1 MNNLYVNKTCEE
13 VKTFN
18 QECAGSTRGFVTSN
32 PQMLRIID
40 IVRHVAQTDV
50 PILIL
55 GESGVGNAVLAS
67 YIHRHSDRADG
78 PSARVNCLSPTNY
91 WNRSCSDMT
100 RARLSVLRATSQA
113 SSNWPITVLYFSTRS
128 AK

>member
-1 MNNLYVNKTCEE
+1 MNNLDVSKTYEE
-13 VKTFN
+13 ANTLN
-18 QECAGSTRGFVTSN
+18 QECGSTTQGFVTSN

-55 GESGVGNAVLAS
+55 GESGVGKDVLAS

-113 SSNWPITVLYFSTRS
+113 S
-128 AK
+128 